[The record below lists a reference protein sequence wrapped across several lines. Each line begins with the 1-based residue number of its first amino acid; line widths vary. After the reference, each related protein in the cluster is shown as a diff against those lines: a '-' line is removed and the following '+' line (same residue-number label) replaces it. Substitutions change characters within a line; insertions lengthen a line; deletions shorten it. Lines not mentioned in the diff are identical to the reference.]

1 MVHQREVRILHFTIA
16 RNTVNAYRAAIG
28 NSCRNGY
35 QYARYKMRRIEVV
48 EYNPSWP
55 ETFKEESYLLRE
67 TLGDIAVAVQHIGST
82 AVPGLAAKPII
93 DILIEVTDLAALDAR
108 NRDMEL
114 IGYEPKGEFGIPGRR
129 YFQKGG
135 DNRTHQIHAFV
146 AGDVNVSR
154 HIAFRD
160 YLRSNPGVADEYGVL
175 KKKVAE
181 TCDNDIGK
189 YCDGKD
195 AFVKNHEEIAVKLE
209 APSKAL
215 PRTRT
220 TRAGES

>member
-1 MVHQREVRILHFTIA
+1 
-16 RNTVNAYRAAIG
+16 
-28 NSCRNGY
+28 
-35 QYARYKMRRIEVV
+35 MRTIEVV
-48 EYNPSWP
+48 EYDPSWP
-55 ETFKEESYLLRE
+55 ERFEEESNLLRE
-67 TLGDIAVAVQHIGST
+67 TLGDIAVEVHHIGST

-93 DILIEVTDLAALDAR
+93 DILIEIADLAALDAR

-160 YLRSNPGVADEYGVL
+160 YLRSNPGVAEEYGTL

-181 TCDNDIGK
+181 TCDNDIEK

-195 AFVKNHEEIAVKLE
+195 AFVKNHEEIAERLK
-209 APSKAL
+209 ANKKAL
-215 PRTRT
+215 QCTQTSRTV
-220 TRAGES
+220 EL

>member
-1 MVHQREVRILHFTIA
+1 
-16 RNTVNAYRAAIG
+16 
-28 NSCRNGY
+28 
-35 QYARYKMRRIEVV
+35 MRTIEVV
-48 EYNPSWP
+48 EYDPSWP
-55 ETFKEESYLLRE
+55 ERFEEESNLLRE
-67 TLGDIAVAVQHIGST
+67 KLGDIAVEVHHIGST

-93 DILIEVTDLAALDAR
+93 DILIEVADLAALDAR

-160 YLRSNPGVADEYGVL
+160 YLRSNPGVAEEYGTL

-181 TCDNDIGK
+181 TCDNDIEK

-195 AFVKNHEEIAVKLE
+195 AFVKNHEEIAERLK
-209 APSKAL
+209 ATKKAL
-215 PRTRT
+215 QCTQTSRTV
-220 TRAGES
+220 EL

>member
-1 MVHQREVRILHFTIA
+1 
-16 RNTVNAYRAAIG
+16 
-28 NSCRNGY
+28 
-35 QYARYKMRRIEVV
+35 MRKIKVIE
-48 EYNPSWP
+48 YDQSWP
-55 ETFKEESYLLRE
+55 ERFKEESNLLRE
-67 TLGDIAVAVQHIGST
+67 MLGDLAVEVHHIGST

-135 DNRTHQIHAFV
+135 DSRTHQIHAFA
-146 AGDVNVSR
+146 AGDVHVRR

-160 YLRSNPGVADEYGVL
+160 YLRSNPGIADEYGVL

-181 TCDNDIGK
+181 TCGNDIGK

-195 AFVKNHEEIAVKLE
+195 AFVKNHEEIAVNLK
-209 APSKAL
+209 APNKAL
-215 PRTRT
+215 RRTRT
-220 TRAGES
+220 SRTAEL